1 VNEAAADAAI
11 SDAAISD
18 EEVEALLEKEP
29 QDGVRPFDFNAHR
42 ISRTQLPML
51 ELACKTFAERAGSSL
66 TALLGRDTE
75 MQFDTLQTTKAGELQ
90 AGLPLPAT
98 LAVVRLKPLP
108 GHAFINV
115 EPALLLTLLDG
126 FFGGSGRASGD
137 SQAAIAP
144 AAQRFLALMIRS
156 LAADVSAAFAQVT
169 PLEVELVKQESN
181 PQFVQLGE
189 PLDTVIVAKF
199 KVNFGAAVGGIDWL
213 MPESVLAPIR
223 EKLASDGSPRTV
235 RPKEDWSPSLRA
247 GLQSAEIEV
256 RAILAEAEISL
267 RDLVSLSP
275 GDVIP
280 IDAPQSASLLAE
292 SVPLYRGRFGISQ
305 GHNALKIISGGIE

>member
-1 VNEAAADAAI
+1 MNEAAAAAP
-11 SDAAISD
+11 SEAAISD

-51 ELACKTFAERAGSSL
+51 ESACKAFAERAGTSL
-66 TALLGRDTE
+66 TSLLGRDAE
-75 MQFDTLQTTKAGELQ
+75 MQFDALQTTKAGELQ

-98 LAVVRLKPLP
+98 LAVVRFKPLP

-126 FFGGSGRASGD
+126 FFGGSGRATAD
-137 SQAAIAP
+137 AQAAIAP
-144 AAQRFLALMIRS
+144 AAQRFLALVIRS
-156 LAADVSAAFAQVT
+156 LAADVSAAFAQIT
-169 PLEVELVKQESN
+169 PVELELVRQETN

-189 PLDTVIVAKF
+189 ALDTVIVAKF
-199 KVNFGAAVGGIDWL
+199 KVTFGAATGGLDWL
-213 MPESVLAPIR
+213 MPENVLAPIR
-223 EKLASDGSPRTV
+223 EKLASDGSPRAV

-247 GLQSAEIEV
+247 ALQAAEIEV

-267 RDLVSLSP
+267 RELVSLSP

-280 IDAPQSASLLAE
+280 IDTPQTATLLAE
-292 SVPLYRGRFGISQ
+292 TVPLYRGRFGVSQ
-305 GHNALKIISGGIE
+305 GHNALKIIPGGIE